1 MKRFKPKTRFG
12 QAMALIVFAVVF
24 SAFFNNI
31 EPLWD
36 LVKKLVALLNPLWVG
51 MALAFF
57 LNVPMRGIENI
68 FAKVQTKWKKP
79 VTERRN
85 SIISLIITYL
95 LAPAVIILVFYAI
108 IPQVIKAIPS
118 IVASIEAAWPRLLNF
133 LHRFNIDTQ
142 EFEGF
147 LKEIDL
153 NSVVT
158 TITNNIETIVETSV
172 SAVSSVVS
180 VVVLA
185 ITGFVISIYILANK
199 KKLSRQVKKLLY
211 AYTPRR
217 FADRTVEV
225 AVLTNKTFTDFL
237 AGQCLEALILGTMF
251 FVVLSILK
259 MPFALVI
266 SVFLTLTALIPYV
279 GAILGFLVGALLIL
293 TVSPFKALIYII
305 VSVVI
310 QQVENQFI
318 YPKVVGTSVGLSPMW
333 ILISVFVGGNLFG
346 LLGTMFFIPFVA
358 VAYSLLRV
366 NMNNRLKDKKLKVD
380 DNGIH
385 SEEAGETEPPEDE
398 PTAP

>member
-333 ILISVFVGGNLFG
+333 ILISVFVGGKLFG

-366 NMNNRLKDKKLKVD
+366 NMNNRLKGKKLKVD

>member
-1 MKRFKPKTRFG
+1 
-12 QAMALIVFAVVF
+12 MALIVFAVVF
-24 SAFFNNI
+24 NAFFNNI
-31 EPLWD
+31 ESVWD
-36 LVKKLVALLNPLWVG
+36 LALSVVGLLDPLWVG
-51 MALAFF
+51 MILAFF

-68 FAKVQTKWKKP
+68 FAKIQRKRKRP

-85 SIISLIITYL
+85 SIISLLLTYL
-95 LAPAVIILVFYAI
+95 LAPLVIFLVFYAI
-108 IPQVIKAIPS
+108 IPQVIQAIPS

-133 LHRFNIDTQ
+133 LHRFDIDTQ

-147 LKEIDL
+147 LQQIDL
-153 NSVVT
+153 NSVVS
-158 TITNNIETIVETSV
+158 TITNNLETIVQTSV

-217 FADRTVEV
+217 FADRTIEV
-225 AVLTNKTFTDFL
+225 AALTNKTFTDFL
-237 AGQCLEALILGTMF
+237 AGQCLEALILGLMF
-251 FVVLSILK
+251 FIVMSILN

-266 SVFLTLTALIPYV
+266 SVFVTFTALIPYV
-279 GAILGFLVGALLIL
+279 GAVLGFVIGALLIL
-293 TVSPFKALIYII
+293 TVSPMKALIYII
-305 VSVVI
+305 VSAVI

-333 ILISVFVGGNLFG
+333 ILVSVFVGGNLFG

-366 NMNNRLKDKKLKVD
+366 NMNNRLSRKKLKVD
-380 DNGIH
+380 D
-385 SEEAGETEPPEDE
+385 AGVHDSGAADPELQDDVT
-398 PTAP
+398 PAP

>member
-12 QAMALIVFAVVF
+12 RAMALIVFAVVF

-57 LNVPMRGIENI
+57 LNVPMRGIENL
-68 FAKVQTKWKKP
+68 FAKIQTKWKKP

-95 LAPAVIILVFYAI
+95 LTPAVIILVFYAI
-108 IPQVIKAIPS
+108 IPQVVKAIPS

-158 TITNNIETIVETSV
+158 TITNNLETIVETSV

-366 NMNNRLKDKKLKVD
+366 NMNNRLKEKKLKVD

>member
-1 MKRFKPKTRFG
+1 MKQFKPKTRFG
-12 QAMALIVFAVVF
+12 QAIALIVFAVVF

-31 EPLWD
+31 ESLWV

-57 LNVPMRGIENI
+57 LNVPMRGIENLFGKI
-68 FAKVQTKWKKP
+68 QTKWKKP

-95 LAPAVIILVFYAI
+95 LTPAVIFLVFYAI
-108 IPQVIKAIPS
+108 IPQVVKAIPGV
-118 IVASIEAAWPRLLNF
+118 VASVEAAWPKLLNF

-142 EFEGF
+142 EFENF
-147 LKEIDL
+147 LNQIDL
-153 NSVVT
+153 NSVVSL
-158 TITNNIETIVETSV
+158 ITENLETIVQTSV
-172 SAVSSVVS
+172 SAASSVVS

-185 ITGFVISIYILANK
+185 ITGFVVSIYILANK
-199 KKLSRQVKKLLY
+199 KKLSIQVKKLLY
-211 AYTPRR
+211 AYTPRS
-217 FADRTVEV
+217 FADRTIEV
-225 AVLTNKTFTDFL
+225 AALTSKTFTDFL

-251 FVVLSILK
+251 FIVMSILK

-266 SVFLTLTALIPYV
+266 SVFLTVTSLIPYV

-293 TVSPFKALIYII
+293 TVSPIKALIYII

-310 QQVENQFI
+310 QQLENQVI
-318 YPKVVGTSVGLSPMW
+318 YPKVVGTSVGLSPLW
-333 ILISVFVGGNLFG
+333 ILLSVFVGGSLFG

-366 NMNNRLKDKKLKVD
+366 NMNNRLKDRKLKVD